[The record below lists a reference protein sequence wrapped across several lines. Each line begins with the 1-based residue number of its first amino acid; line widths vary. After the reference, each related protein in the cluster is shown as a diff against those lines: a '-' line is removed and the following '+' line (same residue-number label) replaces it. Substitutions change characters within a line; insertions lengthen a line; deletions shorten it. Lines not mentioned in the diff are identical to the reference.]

1 MKGTLAALILVIA
14 LASPNASMAQQGL
27 AKIKTIVVI
36 YVENRS
42 FDHLYGFFPGA
53 NGIANASPDQKIQL
67 DHDAV
72 PLPFFMGAFGG
83 SILNHFW
90 LVCACTP
97 RFSEAPES
105 MRVRLNSDG
114 KLTKTSTSP
123 SARDGAVQTLSDA
136 SGFISPDGY
145 AVNTTQP
152 PYQPSGIPPET
163 QGNLALADPKG
174 TPSRG
179 APLPTQNNKSIG

>member
-1 MKGTLAALILVIA
+1 MRVVRLA
-14 LASPNASMAQQGL
+14 LAFIFVSICLNSSNSQEVL
-27 AKIKTIVVI
+27 SKVKTIVVI

-114 KLTKTSTSP
+114 KLTKT
-123 SARDGAVQTLSDA
+123 
-136 SGFISPDGY
+136 
-145 AVNTTQP
+145 
-152 PYQPSGIPPET
+152 
-163 QGNLALADPKG
+163 
-174 TPSRG
+174 
-179 APLPTQNNKSIG
+179 